1 MATANVENSAAEC
14 TFKPV
19 QDAEQLEMCWCE
31 ERCLLGKG
39 SYGRVYK
46 GKWKESQEGVTIDV
60 AVKHPNDSYSV
71 KYEIKTLNSVKGHP
85 NILKFYEEITIKS
98 PPSRYENL
106 FGWMCFIY
114 FNLSCCMNH
123 YNLMLFLICSACFL
137 FICFMPYPVLL
148 Y

>member
-1 MATANVENSAAEC
+1 MATANVEHSAAEC

-31 ERCLLGKG
+31 EWCLLGKG

-71 KYEIKTLNSVKGHP
+71 KYEIETLNSVKGHP
-85 NILKFYEEITIKS
+85 NILKFYEEITIRS

-106 FGWMCFIY
+106 F
-114 FNLSCCMNH
+114 
-123 YNLMLFLICSACFL
+123 
-137 FICFMPYPVLL
+137 
-148 Y
+148 